1 MPDFFAFRNRGR
13 ARLREFEGELQAALG
28 RGISLESAF
37 PIARGRALDDRSY
50 LDDVTPPTFSV
61 QVRKD
66 FGYRGVFW
74 QVRTAFFA
82 KDGRP
87 GPTERSA
94 PGYTLVD
101 AAGGITVAR
110 GLELRLSG
118 RNLLNDTYLASQ
130 DVRVVV
136 ASGRSI
142 AVSAV
147 VRFGGR

>member
-13 ARLREFEGELQAALG
+13 ARLRGFEGELQAALG